1 MKAILFRDC
10 KACFQSFKNW
20 GMVLIIMVTAIFVE
34 MVASGAGILD
44 PFTWAVFFG
53 PFFIYSSC
61 SVMVSILY
69 QDFRDGLFELYIQ
82 SGRSYWSYCW

>member
-44 PFTWAVFFG
+44 PCLFWTVFHLF
-53 PFFIYSSC
+53 
-61 SVMVSILY
+61 VMLG
-69 QDFRDGLFELYIQ
+69 DGLHPV
-82 SGRSYWSYCW
+82 SGFPRWTV